1 VRSSVLFLGL
11 IVAGLTPASAEVTC
25 VFASNPSRWTLRS
38 ARLEATWELTAEGRF
53 SLLSL
58 RDLTGGD
65 RWDAAGVSSPIDI
78 RLGEARVDGE
88 TRFRL
93 TGQECTAIAGGK
105 ALHIRLEDAAK
116 LAEVETVFELR
127 EGHAV
132 VRSQTRVRPAHQE
145 FVTNAGFVAFSLASG
160 PARAFYPNQ
169 WQRPDPEAQSFDLN
183 ETALA
188 QPGDAAEIRSGAYA
202 RHMSYVAL
210 RDGGDRGLFL
220 GWEFDGRAT
229 VRVERASDAVRIS
242 SEIPEMY
249 HGVEAGQWFAGP
261 WAFAGLFH
269 GDWDDAG
276 YAVQRFAEAAIAKPR
291 PDGPFPYVMW
301 DSWQYLQDLNEET
314 LRQNAEL
321 AAQLGIEVFVV
332 DLGWARDLGDWR
344 PDPKKFPSGLK
355 ALSDYVHSLGMKF
368 GLHFPLAEAGEASD
382 LMNLFPEWRSSDRYF
397 YFGAE
402 SLCLSHQPARDW
414 VISEGIRIIDEYGV
428 DWILQDG
435 ENMVKR
441 CKDPAHTHHPGDS
454 NYANSVDGLNYV
466 VAAIQKARPEVIWE
480 NCENGGNMQTFNM
493 VRQYHTSITSD
504 DSGPLT
510 TRRAVHAMS
519 YVFPMRYT
527 DRYMP
532 NTVFSTYITRSYMF
546 GGPWIFMNRLPEM
559 DGSELRFA
567 ASEVALY
574 KQLRERLRDGRVFHL
589 TPAPDGTFIDAIESY
604 DPATDSALVFAY
616 RWGNRQTEV
625 QVKLRGLNPGRTYR
639 VRFDHS
645 RQVLTL
651 TGAALLETGLRVPV
665 PDQEAEI
672 AWIEP
677 LR

>member
-1 VRSSVLFLGL
+1 MRVSVFILSLFL
-11 IVAGLTPASAEVTC
+11 AGLSPAAAEVTC
-25 VFASNPSRWTLRS
+25 AFASDPYRWTLQS
-38 ARLEATWELTAEGRF
+38 ARLEATWELSADGRF
-53 SLLSL
+53 SLQSL
-58 RDLTGGD
+58 RDLTAGD
-65 RWDAAGVSSPIDI
+65 HWEAAGVSSPIDM
-78 RLGEARVDGE
+78 RLGEARLDGQ
-88 TRFRL
+88 TRYRL
-93 TGQECTAIAGGK
+93 TGQECAAIAGGK
-105 ALHIRLEDAAK
+105 ALHIRMEDTAK

-132 VRSQTRVRPAHQE
+132 VRSQTRVRPANQE
-145 FVTNAGFVAFSLASG
+145 FVANAGFAAFSLASG
-160 PARAFYPNQ
+160 PVRAFYPNQ

-188 QPGDAAEIRSGAYA
+188 RPGDAAEIRSGAYA

-229 VRVERASDAVRIS
+229 VRVEREADAVRIS
-242 SEIPEMY
+242 SEIDEMY
-249 HGVEAGQWFAGP
+249 HSVEAGQWFAGP

-276 YAVQRFAEAAIAKPR
+276 YAVQRFAEAALAKPR

-301 DSWQYLQDLNEET
+301 DSWQYRQDLDEET
-314 LRQNAEL
+314 LRQNAEI
-321 AAQLGIEVFVV
+321 AARLGIEVFVV

-344 PDPKKFPSGLK
+344 PDPKKFPSGLR
-355 ALSDYVHSLGMKF
+355 AFSDYVHSLGMKF
-368 GLHFPLAEAGEASD
+368 GLHFPLAEAGDASD
-382 LMNLFPEWRSSDRYF
+382 LMGLFPEWRSSDRYF
-397 YFGAE
+397 YFGSE

-441 CKDPAHTHHPGDS
+441 CTDPGHSHHPADS

-466 VAAIQKARPEVIWE
+466 VAAIQKARPDVIWE

-510 TRRAVHAMS
+510 TRRAVHAMT
-519 YVFPMRYT
+519 YVFPPRYT

-567 ASEVALY
+567 ASEIALY
-574 KQLRERLRDGRVFHL
+574 KQMRGRIRDARIFHL
-589 TPAPDGTFIDAIESY
+589 TPSPDGSFIDAIEAY
-604 DPATDSALVFAY
+604 DPASDSAYVFAY
-616 RWGNRQTEV
+616 RWDLAQEDV
-625 QVKLRGLNPGRTYR
+625 LVKVRGLNPARTYR
-639 VRFDHS
+639 VRFNLNS
-645 RQVLTL
+645 QVLTYS
-651 TGAALLETGLRVPV
+651 GADLMAKGFRLPV
-665 PDQEAEI
+665 PNQEAEI
-672 AWIEP
+672 ATIEP
-677 LR
+677 LN

>member
-1 VRSSVLFLGL
+1 MRFSVFILGL
-11 IVAGLTPASAEVTC
+11 ILAGLSPAAAEVTC
-25 VFASNPSRWTLRS
+25 TFASDPTRWTLRS
-38 ARLEATWELTAEGRF
+38 ARLEATWELSAEGRF
-53 SLLSL
+53 SLHSL
-58 RDLTGGD
+58 RDLIGGD
-65 RWDAAGVSSPIDI
+65 RWNAAGVSSPIDI
-78 RLGEARVDGE
+78 RLGEARLDGE

-93 TGQECTAIAGGK
+93 SGQECAVIAGGK
-105 ALHIRLEDAAK
+105 ALHIRLEDAGK
-116 LAEVETVFELR
+116 LAEVEAVFELR

-132 VRSQTRVRPAHQE
+132 VRGQTRVRPANQE
-145 FVTNAGFVAFSLASG
+145 FVANAGFATFSLASG
-160 PARAFYPNQ
+160 PVRAFYPNQ
-169 WQRPDPEAQSFDLN
+169 WQRPDPEAQSFELN

-188 QPGDAAEIRSGAYA
+188 QPGAAAEIRSGAYA

-210 RDGGDRGLFL
+210 RDSGDRGLFL

-229 VRVERASDAVRIS
+229 VRVERAADGVRIS
-242 SEIPEMY
+242 SEIQEMY
-249 HGVEAGQWFAGP
+249 HSVEAGEWFAAP

-291 PDGPFPYVMW
+291 PDGPFPYVIW
-301 DSWQYLQDLNEET
+301 DSWQYLQNLNEET
-314 LRQNAEL
+314 LRQNAEI

-332 DLGWARDLGDWR
+332 DLGWARDIGDWH

-368 GLHFPLAEAGEASD
+368 GLHFPLAEAGEASG
-382 LMNLFPEWRSSDRYF
+382 LMNLFPEWRTSDRYF

-441 CKDPAHTHHPGDS
+441 CTDPAHSHHPADS

-546 GGPWIFMNRLPEM
+546 GGPWIFMNRLAEM

-567 ASEVALY
+567 ASEIALY
-574 KQLRERLRDGRVFHL
+574 KQLRHRMRDARVYHL
-589 TPAPDGTFIDAIESY
+589 TPNPDGSFIDAIEAY
-604 DPATDSALVFAY
+604 DPASDSAYVFAY
-616 RWGNRQTEV
+616 RWDLTQQDV
-625 QVKLRGLNPGRTYR
+625 LVKVRGLNPARTYR
-639 VRFDHS
+639 VRFNLNG
-645 RQVLTL
+645 RVLTFS
-651 TGAALLETGLRVPV
+651 GADLMEKGLRLAVPN
-665 PDQEAEI
+665 QEAEI
-672 AWIEP
+672 ATIEP
-677 LR
+677 LN